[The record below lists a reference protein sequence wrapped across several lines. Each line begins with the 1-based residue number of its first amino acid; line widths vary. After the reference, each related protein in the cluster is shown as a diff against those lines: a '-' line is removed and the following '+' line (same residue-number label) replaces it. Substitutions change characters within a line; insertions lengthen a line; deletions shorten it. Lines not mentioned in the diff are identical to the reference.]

1 MEVALGGQSEN
12 SRHGFGGVRA
22 KREAADMAWAP
33 RARVKVA
40 DVVFGGLGAK
50 VKVAD
55 MVFGGLGAKV
65 KVADTV
71 LECLE
76 PKLA

>member
-1 MEVALGGQSEN
+1 MVRVAWSQSES
-12 SRHGFGGVRA
+12 SRRGA
-22 KREAADMAWAP
+22 
-33 RARVKVA
+33 
-40 DVVFGGLGAK
+40 GLGAK

-71 LECLE
+71 LECLSQR
-76 PKLA
+76 